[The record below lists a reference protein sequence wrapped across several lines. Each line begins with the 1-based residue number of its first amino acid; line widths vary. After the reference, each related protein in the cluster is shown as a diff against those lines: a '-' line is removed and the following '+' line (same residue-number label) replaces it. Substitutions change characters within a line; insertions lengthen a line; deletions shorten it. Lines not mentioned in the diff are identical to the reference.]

1 MDHLFN
7 YIKQVYRLLKNRYQM
22 TKTLP
27 SVFGFEMTTKCNSQ
41 CPMCARREIKNIPQY
56 DMEFQI
62 LEKVIMEVKDLYQG
76 STLFNLTGL
85 SEPTLYPKLV
95 DAVALIKNHMPQ
107 AKVKIITNAI
117 DLNEN
122 LSARL
127 IKAGLD
133 QIMISLNGVN
143 KVDYLKLNGV
153 DEYENVL
160 SNIESLIRNRA
171 NANTARPILNI
182 NLKIHEGNIE
192 AIPQARLHWNKIIL
206 KSDVMSVS
214 EILPLTKS
222 GDTSSGRNSTI
233 TNRYPCRHLWGE
245 VKLDVKG
252 NLYPC
257 DGKVMDYNFREK
269 SELFLGNISE
279 TTIKE
284 AYLSQKVSW
293 FRKKHLQNDIQSLP
307 TCLQCPIWSI
317 FPNVWIANRFLPLL
331 KHKWL

>member
-1 MDHLFN
+1 MDNLFN
-7 YIKQVYRLLKNRYQM
+7 YIKQVYGLLKNRYQM

-41 CPMCARREIKNIPQY
+41 CPMCARREIENIPLY

-62 LEKVIMEVKDLYQG
+62 LEKVIMEVKDWYQG
-76 STLFNLTGL
+76 RTLFNLTGL
-85 SEPTLYPKLV
+85 SEPILYPNLV
-95 DAVALIKNHMPQ
+95 DAVILIKNHIPQ

-122 LSARL
+122 LSTRL

-133 QIMISLNGVN
+133 QITISLNGVN
-143 KVDYLKLNGV
+143 EVDYLRLNGV

-160 SNIESLIRNRA
+160 SNIGSLIRNRA
-171 NANTARPILNI
+171 NGNTAHPILNI
-182 NLKIHEGNIE
+182 NLKIHEGNID
-192 AIPQARLHWNKIIL
+192 AIPQARLYWSKIIS
-206 KSDVMSVS
+206 KSDVISIS

-222 GDTSSGRNSTI
+222 GDTNFFLNSTM

-269 SELFLGNISE
+269 SELFLGNINE
-279 TTIKE
+279 TTINN

-307 TCLQCPIWSI
+307 TCAQCPIWSI
-317 FPNVWIANRFLPLL
+317 FPNVWIANGLLPLL
-331 KHKWL
+331 KRKWL